1 MSLIES
7 LNWRYAT
14 KRMTGEKVS
23 EDKVNQILESIR
35 LAPSAYGLQPY
46 NLLVIE
52 DKDMLNK
59 IYEEACP
66 QIVIKQC
73 SHLIVF
79 KALKKIK
86 EEVMEGYIEEM
97 VRVRDT
103 SEEENDKFREKIQ
116 KVMDNPD
123 INKFSWTIRQAY
135 LGLGYAT
142 FAAAQLRVDSTPIEG
157 FNASKLNEV
166 LGLNTNI
173 EEAVVLMTL
182 GYRDEKEDRTL
193 AKAKVRQPAEKF
205 IRRI

>member
-173 EEAVVLMTL
+173 EEAVVLVTL

>member
-205 IRRI
+205 ICRI

>member
-66 QIVIKQC
+66 QIVIQQC

-79 KALKKIK
+79 KALRKIK

-166 LGLNTNI
+166 LGLDTNV

-205 IRRI
+205 ICRI

>member
-35 LAPSAYGLQPY
+35 LAPSSYGLQPY

>member
-1 MSLIES
+1 
-7 LNWRYAT
+7 
-14 KRMTGEKVS
+14 MTGEKVS

-35 LAPSAYGLQPY
+35 LAPSSYGLQPY

-166 LGLNTNI
+166 LGLDTNV

>member
-166 LGLNTNI
+166 LGLDTNV

-205 IRRI
+205 ICRI

>member
-35 LAPSAYGLQPY
+35 LAPSSYGLQPY

-166 LGLNTNI
+166 LGLDTNV

>member
-166 LGLNTNI
+166 LGLDTNV

>member
-52 DKDMLNK
+52 DKGMLNK

-66 QIVIKQC
+66 QIVIQQC

-79 KALKKIK
+79 KALRKIK

-166 LGLNTNI
+166 LGLDTNV

-205 IRRI
+205 ICRI